1 MEELLSRNIDAAII
15 SSATEAHF
23 ETVETLLQHGVHVY
37 IDKPVSLHLHETK
50 IIADLAEKSG
60 LIAMVGFNRRFIPMV
75 ASLKEKGKANLILM
89 QKNRFALPDLPR
101 RFIVEDFIH
110 VIDTL
115 RFLMNEEVIA
125 VVTFPTW
132 QLGNLGII
140 CRINLLNW
148 W

>member
-60 LIAMVGFNRRFIPMV
+60 TNRNGW
-75 ASLKEKGKANLILM
+75 L
-89 QKNRFALPDLPR
+89 
-101 RFIVEDFIH
+101 
-110 VIDTL
+110 
-115 RFLMNEEVIA
+115 
-125 VVTFPTW
+125 
-132 QLGNLGII
+132 
-140 CRINLLNW
+140 
-148 W
+148 